1 MTRSEEIA
9 AALER
14 WERIPKYPD
23 LYAEEKT
30 EAGDELARLLR
41 ESQPEPNP
49 PTNSESSTEAA
60 DWWCPFCGQAVPG
73 SNVTYHETHD
83 TRCGGCG
90 NRVMVERPQT
100 EPAPVGGDDEALLNV
115 LDAIETKLASTEQYE
130 LAIGCQSVATRLR
143 AALSDLAR
151 LEARPSRYEDLMAI
165 EQLQVQVDHYRTGMT
180 EARAALAAAVAEGD
194 QFCRTLVDLYD
205 AADETGQP
213 WRRISV
219 SNALIDGLRARAGRN
234 DG

>member
-1 MTRSEEIA
+1 MDRVTRAEEIA

-14 WERIPKYPD
+14 WE
-23 LYAEEKT
+23 KT
-30 EAGDELARLLR
+30 TATVPADDDVFAAGQRLARLLR
-41 ESQPEPNP
+41 AEFEPQPARPWVCGIFGGDLKKPTESQPEPDP
-49 PTNSESSTEAA
+49 AA
-60 DWWCPFCGQAVPG
+60 PAVG
-73 SNVTYHETHD
+73 E
-83 TRCGGCG
+83 
-90 NRVMVERPQT
+90 
-100 EPAPVGGDDEALLNV
+100 DEALLNV

-219 SNALIDGLRARAGRN
+219 SNALIDGLRARAGRD